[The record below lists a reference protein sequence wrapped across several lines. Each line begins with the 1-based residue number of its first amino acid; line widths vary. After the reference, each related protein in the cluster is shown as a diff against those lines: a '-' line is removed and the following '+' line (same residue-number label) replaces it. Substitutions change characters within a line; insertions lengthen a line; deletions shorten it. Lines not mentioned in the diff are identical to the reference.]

1 MQNKIRMKSIICLI
15 LVYFLLSGILFW
27 VVRDSW
33 TQQTVST
40 ENIQPLAYCGDF
52 SNGATLT
59 QTFTPA
65 SDTLSE
71 ISLRAASYGG
81 SSEGSLLLE
90 IMHGSSVL
98 WTKEVLPG
106 DLSYED
112 MTVFAIE
119 PALEN
124 VKNQQLTL
132 KITGQN
138 IPAGAG
144 TTFWY
149 GNSQSVGKFDIALLT
164 SETLTFAGV
173 PVDGMLVMKTK
184 GVNHLAAARFFWPVC
199 LVLGVLLLAGAA
211 YLEYCRISKP
221 DCRLLQ
227 LLSLPSRY
235 SYLLKQLISRD
246 FKVRYKASM
255 LGMLWSLL
263 NPLLMMAV
271 YYFVF
276 STLFKNNIE
285 HFPVYLM
292 TGIVLFNYF
301 SESTSLGL
309 NSIVGNASLITKVY
323 VPKYIYPLS
332 KALSSSINMFTSLL
346 PVLII
351 MAVSGVPFTR
361 SLLLIPY
368 VLLCLILFST
378 GMCMLLSTLMTFFRD
393 TQFLWSVLITVWN
406 FLTPIFYPESILSA
420 ELLPYFRLNPMYQF
434 VTFLRS
440 ICLHGVTPAPAAF
453 LYCLL
458 AALIPLTLGL
468 IVFKKNQDKFV
479 LYL

>member
-1 MQNKIRMKSIICLI
+1 MNK
-15 LVYFLLSGILFW
+15 
-27 VVRDSW
+27 
-33 TQQTVST
+33 
-40 ENIQPLAYCGDF
+40 
-52 SNGATLT
+52 
-59 QTFTPA
+59 
-65 SDTLSE
+65 

-81 SSEGSLLLE
+81 NGEGSLLLE
-90 IMHGSSVL
+90 IQNDSKVL
-98 WTKEVLPG
+98 WSKEILPSE
-106 DLSYED
+106 LSYSD
-112 MTVFAIE
+112 MTDFSIK

-124 VKNQQLTL
+124 IKNQQLLL

-138 IPAGAG
+138 IPAGTG
-144 TTFWY
+144 VTFWY
-149 GNSQSVGKFDIALLT
+149 GNSQSVGKFDITLLT
-164 SETLTFAGV
+164 SEVLTFAGT
-173 PVDGMLVMKTK
+173 PVDGMLVMETE

-199 LVLGVLLLAGAA
+199 AVLGMLLLAFAA
-211 YLEYCRISKP
+211 YLEYCRINKP
-221 DCRLLQ
+221 NCRILQ
-227 LLSLPSRY
+227 LLSLLPRY

-351 MAVSGVPFTR
+351 MAISGVPFTR

-368 VLLCLILFST
+368 VLLCLMLFST

-440 ICLHGVTPAPAAF
+440 ICLQGVTPAPGAF

-468 IVFKKNQDKFV
+468 IVFKKNQDKFI
-479 LYL
+479 LYI